1 MGGEF
6 WDFSGVPVIEGWY
19 AVVVCYDSYEGMFPA
34 AAYWD
39 GGVWSDRAVV
49 GFGVRCE
56 NEGDASRV
64 AYEHDFD
71 T

>member
-39 GGVWSDRAVV
+39 GGVWLERWRGLVFVV
-49 GFGVRCE
+49 RM
-56 NEGDASRV
+56 RV
-64 AYEHDFD
+64 MRVVWRMSMILIRD
-71 T
+71 